1 MSDLPVHRS
10 PMCLIWVTNENHTN
24 YCYKFQNRVKMQMLC
39 KVRINILNKSF
50 IVIEIYGPLLGDYIG
65 PPN

>member
-1 MSDLPVHRS
+1 MK
-10 PMCLIWVTNENHTN
+10 ITQIIVT
-24 YCYKFQNRVKMQMLC
+24 KFQNRVKMQMLC
-39 KVRINILNKSF
+39 KVRIKILNKSF